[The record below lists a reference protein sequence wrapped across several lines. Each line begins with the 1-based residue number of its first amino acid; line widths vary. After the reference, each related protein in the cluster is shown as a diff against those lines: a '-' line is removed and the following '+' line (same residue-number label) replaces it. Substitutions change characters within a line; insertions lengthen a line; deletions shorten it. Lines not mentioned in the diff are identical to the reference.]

1 MQAKLLGVGHLLLR
15 SGRRALATTVFRSHL
30 PDVQYPTEIS
40 YPAYLLEACDR
51 FADRTAVV
59 CAASGRRISY
69 ADLRAATVAAS
80 SGLAKLRFA
89 RGDTMCI
96 FSGNF
101 PDYPAAMLAIM
112 RCGGVLTTASPD
124 FTASE
129 LARQL
134 RDCRTK
140 FLLTTKEKLPVAA
153 EAAKASGVVKEVF
166 LTEDA
171 EPGTRRF
178 ADLFEDD
185 GSCDPSGSFQVD
197 QANDVAAILYSSG
210 TTGLPKGVMLT
221 HRNLVANIEQTLE
234 TMGDLPDERLIGVL
248 PFYHVYGQVV
258 VLGFNFRRG
267 YQLSV
272 MSRFEPVRFLETL
285 QNHRITL
292 AHIVPPILLFLAGHP
307 LVDKFDLCEDWARRI
322 FRADLL
328 GKKNEARWKNAVVC
342 SHHFPDSMYVCP
354 DQRHEP
360 GVRLM
365 PTAYPML
372 QLYKEIAEPYRRS
385 RPRAKRGSAGMLVP
399 SVEMRV
405 ADTQT
410 GADLGPNQSGQL
422 FVRGVNLMRG
432 YFENPQAT
440 RESIDADGWFAT
452 GDVGHIDEDG
462 YLFISDRLKEL
473 IKVKG
478 LQVAPAELEALLL
491 ECPDVTDAGVVARPD
506 ERAGELPV
514 AFVVRR
520 EGSLASEAD
529 IQRWVAERVA
539 PHKRLEGGVRFI
551 DAVPKAASGKILR
564 KRLRDVLAE
573 EAAATAAAGEQ
584 N

>member
-15 SGRRALATTVFRSHL
+15 SGCRALATTVFRSHL

-59 CAASGRRISY
+59 CSASGRRISY

-140 FLLTTKEKLPVAA
+140 FLLTTKDKLPVAA

-166 LTEDA
+166 LTEDS

-285 QNHRITL
+285 QKHRITL

-307 LVDKFDLCEDWARRI
+307 LVDKFDLSTLRRVFCGAAPLKAETEDSFRR
-322 FRADLL
+322 R
-328 GKKNEARWKNAVVC
+328 
-342 SHHFPDSMYVCP
+342 FP
-354 DQRHEP
+354 H
-360 GVRLM
+360 
-365 PTAYPML
+365 
-372 QLYKEIAEPYRRS
+372 
-385 RPRAKRGSAGMLVP
+385 AKRGSAGMLVP

-422 FVRGVNLMRG
+422 LVRGVNLMRG

>member
-15 SGRRALATTVFRSHL
+15 SGCRALATTVFRSHL

-59 CAASGRRISY
+59 CSASGRRISY

-140 FLLTTKEKLPVAA
+140 FLLTTKDKLPVAA

-166 LTEDA
+166 LTEDS

-285 QNHRITL
+285 QKHRITL

-307 LVDKFDLCEDWARRI
+307 LVDKFDLSTLRRVFCGAAPLKAETEDSFRRR
-322 FRADLL
+322 FPHTDLAQ
-328 GKKNEARWKNAVVC
+328 GWG
-342 SHHFPDSMYVCP
+342 M
-354 DQRHEP
+354 
-360 GVRLM
+360 
-365 PTAYPML
+365 T
-372 QLYKEIAEPYRRS
+372 EISPIGTVTPPPWSPLRK
-385 RPRAKRGSAGMLVP
+385 AKRGSAGMLVP

-422 FVRGVNLMRG
+422 LVRGVNLMRG

-573 EAAATAAAGEQ
+573 EAAATAAAGQQ